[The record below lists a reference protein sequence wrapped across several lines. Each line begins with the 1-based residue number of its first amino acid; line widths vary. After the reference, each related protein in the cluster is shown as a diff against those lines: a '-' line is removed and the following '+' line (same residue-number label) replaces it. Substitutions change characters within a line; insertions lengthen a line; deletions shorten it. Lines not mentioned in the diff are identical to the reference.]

1 MTRMDR
7 DQTTLGEVGDR
18 EGMVG
23 VVSAAASPLASP
35 TSTPRQIGVAMSREA
50 LLVRTLVEL
59 ADNLVE
65 DFDVIDLLTVLS
77 DRCVAAFDVDSAGVM
92 LAASG
97 GELQVVASSSDAM
110 RGLELFELQANE
122 GPCVDCFRSGEPV
135 VNVELSG
142 SDPRWPHFA
151 QRAVED
157 GFHSVHSL
165 PLHLRGQTVG
175 ALNMFRRSRG
185 SLDADALEAAQALA
199 DVATIAIIQHRSTI
213 EGAALIDQL
222 NEALVSRIII
232 EQAKGK
238 ISESAGMDMD
248 LSFQR
253 LRNHA
258 RNHNLRLTE
267 VSRAVADGI
276 LLVRSLDPL
285 PVTRRVRTTS
295 SNPHRS
301 LSER

>member
-1 MTRMDR
+1 
-7 DQTTLGEVGDR
+7 
-18 EGMVG
+18 
-23 VVSAAASPLASP
+23 
-35 TSTPRQIGVAMSREA
+35 
-50 LLVRTLVEL
+50 
-59 ADNLVE
+59 
-65 DFDVIDLLTVLS
+65 
-77 DRCVAAFDVDSAGVM
+77 
-92 LAASG
+92 
-97 GELQVVASSSDAM
+97 
-110 RGLELFELQANE
+110 
-122 GPCVDCFRSGEPV
+122 
-135 VNVELSG
+135 
-142 SDPRWPHFA
+142 
-151 QRAVED
+151 
-157 GFHSVHSL
+157 
-165 PLHLRGQTVG
+165 
-175 ALNMFRRSRG
+175 
-185 SLDADALEAAQALA
+185 LEAAQALA

-295 SNPHRS
+295 SNPLTWPS
-301 LSER
+301 S

>member
-1 MTRMDR
+1 M
-7 DQTTLGEVGDR
+7 
-18 EGMVG
+18 
-23 VVSAAASPLASP
+23 
-35 TSTPRQIGVAMSREA
+35 
-50 LLVRTLVEL
+50 RTLVEL

-97 GELQVVASSSDAM
+97 DELQVVASSSDAM

-122 GPCVDCFRSGEPV
+122 GPCVDCFRSGESV
-135 VNVELSG
+135 VNAELAG
-142 SDPRWPHFA
+142 FDKRWPSFA
-151 QRAVED
+151 HRAVD
-157 GFHSVHSL
+157 HGFHSVHAL
-165 PLHLRGQTVG
+165 PMHLRGQTIG
-175 ALNMFRRSRG
+175 ALNMFRRARG

-213 EGAALIDQL
+213 EGAALIDRL

-238 ISESAGMDMD
+238 ISEAAGMDMD
-248 LSFQR
+248 QSFQR

-258 RNHNLRLTE
+258 RNHNLRFTE
-267 VSRAVADGI
+267 VSRSVAQGTVT
-276 LLVRSLDPL
+276 VRSLDPL
-285 PVTRRVRTTS
+285 PSAHKVRSIS

-301 LSER
+301 TFEP

>member
-1 MTRMDR
+1 
-7 DQTTLGEVGDR
+7 
-18 EGMVG
+18 
-23 VVSAAASPLASP
+23 
-35 TSTPRQIGVAMSREA
+35 MSREA
-50 LLVRTLVEL
+50 LLIRTLVEL

-122 GPCVDCFRSGEPV
+122 GPCVDCFQSGEAV

-142 SDPRWPHFA
+142 SDPRWPEFA
-151 QRAVED
+151 QRAVQG
-157 GFHSVHSL
+157 GFHSVHAL
-165 PLHLRGQTVG
+165 PLHLRGVTVG
-175 ALNMFRRSRG
+175 ALNMFRRAVG
-185 SLDADALEAAQALA
+185 ALDPDALEAAQALA

-213 EGAALIDQL
+213 EGAALINQL
-222 NEALVSRIII
+222 NEALVSRVII

-238 ISESAGMDMD
+238 ISEAAGVDMD
-248 LSFQR
+248 RSFQR

-267 VSRAVADGI
+267 LSRGIADGTVP
-276 LLVRSLDPL
+276 VRSLDPL
-285 PVTRRVRTTS
+285 PSTTGVQTRS
-295 SNPHRS
+295 SNPRRS
-301 LSER
+301 AVEI